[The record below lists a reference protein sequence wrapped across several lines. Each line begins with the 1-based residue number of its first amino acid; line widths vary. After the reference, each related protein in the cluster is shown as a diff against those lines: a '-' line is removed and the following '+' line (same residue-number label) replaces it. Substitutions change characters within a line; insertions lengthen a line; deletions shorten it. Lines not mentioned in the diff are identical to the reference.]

1 MNFVKRTFR
10 IVFELGEGSFTG
22 KPEDNRIEL
31 SGLRIHANIRVSP
44 FSALDEAHI
53 VVFGLKADTMN
64 ALTLI
69 KGTVQINLLKPNTV
83 SLYAQD
89 ETGNDILVF
98 SGMIFQALADYN
110 SMPTVPMHIFAMS
123 SFKLN
128 TAPPNAISF
137 NGSVT
142 VPQIIQTILDNYNAT
157 RTEAA
162 DKYVLE
168 NNGVTTSLTDVAL
181 SGSYKEMILSVA
193 RQANISVQFE
203 GNTVVIVAA
212 GQSRAITPI
221 TISVETGMIGYPSLI
236 PNGCIVRTLFSPYY
250 RWLAPVTVKSRQV
263 LFQKGMG
270 KEIGASE
277 AECLILKMSHRL
289 QSETPNGLWQTELQL
304 IYKLTSS

>member
-1 MNFVKRTFR
+1 MSFVKRTFR
-10 IVFELGEGSFTG
+10 IVFELGEGSFNG

-98 SGMIFQALADYN
+98 SGMIFQALADFN

-128 TAPPNAISF
+128 IAPPNAISIM
-137 NGSVT
+137 T
-142 VPQIIQTILDNYNAT
+142 M
-157 RTEAA
+157 
-162 DKYVLE
+162 
-168 NNGVTTSLTDVAL
+168 
-181 SGSYKEMILSVA
+181 SG
-193 RQANISVQFE
+193 
-203 GNTVVIVAA
+203 T
-212 GQSRAITPI
+212 
-221 TISVETGMIGYPSLI
+221 
-236 PNGCIVRTLFSPYY
+236 CTL
-250 RWLAPVTVKSRQV
+250 L
-263 LFQKGMG
+263 
-270 KEIGASE
+270 
-277 AECLILKMSHRL
+277 
-289 QSETPNGLWQTELQL
+289 
-304 IYKLTSS
+304 